1 MLNFWGKMSEGGDG
15 AEAKQH
21 IRGLMSELT
30 GGPPRS
36 AALIHPLNKHE
47 VAQAKQII
55 QYRGGR

>member
-1 MLNFWGKMSEGGDG
+1 MSEGGDG
-15 AEAKQH
+15 AEAKQQ

>member
-1 MLNFWGKMSEGGDG
+1 MSEGGD
-15 AEAKQH
+15 AKQH

-36 AALIHPLNKHE
+36 AALVHPLNKHE
-47 VAQAKQII
+47 VAQAKRII